1 MRRGE
6 VCGCIFLFNKKA
18 ATAKTVGPS
27 LALRQMVFNRSE
39 WAYRERLGLAPGD
52 HHLVADVEPRAVRAP
67 RVLGTGPFVSA
78 WRNYMKTLLKPT
90 CFYAFEAK
98 PDVLFYILENKTLA
112 GREDRSEE
120 GHQEAP
126 GRKVTLC
133 FFARV
138 AELPGHVRHAV
149 RGSSALTPSLL
160 TLAEILHT
168 VGLGPPLDPEKGAA
182 EQEILA
188 EALYDTW
195 PLLRYDGEETEGPER
210 LLFLLGEGSNT
221 EDAYL
226 GDTGRT
232 LTKMTLARCL
242 QRNGALG
249 AGESLNSAW
258 NQTLARLQARAAAW
272 LPVVAPPAAPPAAR
286 GGRGGAAR
294 GRGGGRGGA
303 ARGRGR

>member
-1 MRRGE
+1 M
-6 VCGCIFLFNKKA
+6 CGCSFLKFNKTA
-18 ATAKTVGPS
+18 ATAKTVGPN
-27 LALRQMVFNRSE
+27 LALRQIVFNRSE
-39 WAYRERLGLAPGD
+39 WAFRERLGLGPDD
-52 HHLVADVEPRAVRAP
+52 HHLVAEVEPRAVRAP
-67 RVLGTGPFVSA
+67 RVLGAGPFVSA
-78 WRNYMKTLLKPT
+78 WRNYLKNLLKPT

-98 PDVLFYILENKTLA
+98 PDILFYILENKTLA

-120 GHQEAP
+120 GHPEAP
-126 GRKVTLC
+126 GRKVALC
-133 FFARV
+133 FFER
-138 AELPGHVRHAV
+138 AELPGHVRRAV

-188 EALYDTW
+188 EAHYDTL
-195 PLLRYDGEETEGPER
+195 PLTRYEGEETEGPER
-210 LLFLLGEGSNT
+210 YLFLLGEGSHA

-226 GDTGRT
+226 NDTGRT

-242 QRNGALG
+242 QRNGALA

-258 NQTLARLQARAAAW
+258 NQTLTRLQARAAAW
-272 LPVVAPPAAPPAAR
+272 LPVVAPPAAPPAA
-286 GGRGGAAR
+286 GRGGR
-294 GRGGGRGGA
+294 GRGGGRRGA